1 MSDWGKSDFL
11 YYDQE
16 LDIDKV
22 ETKGPSHFKSY
33 TDFVKAQV
41 EGIPEH
47 LLVLLPYTEG
57 DYVFKKIQLEWI
69 CDFWGSRKKL
79 ES

>member
-1 MSDWGKSDFL
+1 MSDWEKSDFS
-11 YYDQE
+11 YYGQG
-16 LDIDKV
+16 LDLSDDKI
-22 ETKGPSHFKSY
+22 KGPSHFESY

-69 CDFWGSRKKL
+69 CDFWDSRKKL